1 MFILSFRS
9 EPKTLK
15 VYSKGMWIPFQ
26 AFIPFSLND
35 QEMFLVASRRQQ
47 LHQIKQGSG
56 EEKPWTEVHV
66 VSNLFAKIYVFTAP
80 ILDLMECNAFGNR
93 QMRGEEL
100 RGLSIEELQ
109 QLERSLEVGLTRVIE
124 KKVSLFFY
132 SNTGIFLN
140 FVKDYLLTGFS

>member
-9 EPKTLK
+9 EPKTLI
-15 VYSKGMWIPFQ
+15 VYSKGMWMPFQ

-56 EEKPWTEVHV
+56 GEKPWTEVHVV
-66 VSNLFAKIYVFTAP
+66 VSNLFAKIYVFTVP
-80 ILDLMECNAFGNR
+80 ILDLTECNAFGNR

-124 KKVSLFFY
+124 KKVSLFLFQY
-132 SNTGIFLN
+132 RHFLTLLRIIF
-140 FVKDYLLTGFS
+140 